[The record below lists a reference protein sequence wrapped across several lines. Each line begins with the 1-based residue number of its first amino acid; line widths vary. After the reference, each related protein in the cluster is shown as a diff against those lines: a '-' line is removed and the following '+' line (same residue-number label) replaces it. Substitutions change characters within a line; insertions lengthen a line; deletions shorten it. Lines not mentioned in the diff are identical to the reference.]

1 MTTKEPTR
9 RSDKSATD
17 DDDEKHDNTLR
28 LESVST
34 PIDHTLRSFCEAE
47 VRPWSDCDVAFVS
60 IDLEIG
66 AVEPVEVTLT
76 ADNARRLA
84 EELQTAADDADER
97 VDELLA
103 DD

>member
-1 MTTKEPTR
+1 MTTNEPTR

-17 DDDEKHDNTLR
+17 DDEKHDDTLP

-84 EELQTAADDADER
+84 EELHSAADDADEK